1 MMGIERVV
9 IGGGTGFIGTALR
22 NALSKLGYDVM
33 IVSRKPGAN
42 VLTWTDVAEKGL
54 PECAAVFS
62 LAGQNVMDP
71 MRRWTPGFRQ
81 NVYASRVETTKAL
94 ADAIHKMES
103 PPKAFVSIS
112 GVGYYK
118 PDPVKEYTEDSPG
131 GDHDFLAKLCT
142 KWEAAAK
149 LPPEVKCRTVTVRSG
164 VVLGS
169 NGGMVQQLYWPFF
182 LGLGGPVASGSQFMP
197 WVHIADIVGIL
208 IHAMNKEGLTGV
220 LNGVAPQVVT
230 NAEFTKEFA
239 RAMWRP
245 ALFPLPKFVLDLAFS
260 PERAT
265 MMTEGQKVIPKRT
278 LESGYKYKF
287 PDVQSACQDILQRK

>member
-1 MMGIERVV
+1 MSNARYVSSV
-9 IGGGTGFIGTALR
+9 LSGGGTGFIGAALR

-42 VLTWTDVAEKGL
+42 VLTWTDLAEKGL

-71 MRRWTPGFRQ
+71 LRRWTPGFRQ

-94 ADAIHKMES
+94 ADAIQKMES

-112 GVGYYK
+112 GV
-118 PDPVKEYTEDSPG
+118 
-131 GDHDFLAKLCT
+131 
-142 KWEAAAK
+142 
-149 LPPEVKCRTVTVRSG
+149 G

-182 LGLGGPVASGSQFMP
+182 LGLGGPVASGTQFMP
-197 WVHIADIVGIL
+197 WVHISDIVGIL
-208 IHAMNKEGLTGV
+208 IHAMSKEGLTGV
-220 LNGVAPQVVT
+220 LNGVAPQIVT

-287 PDVQSACQDILQRK
+287 PDVQSACQDVLQRK

>member
-169 NGGMVQQLYWPFF
+169 NGGHGPAALLAIL
-182 LGLGGPVASGSQFMP
+182 LGPGRASG
-197 WVHIADIVGIL
+197 
-208 IHAMNKEGLTGV
+208 
-220 LNGVAPQVVT
+220 
-230 NAEFTKEFA
+230 
-239 RAMWRP
+239 
-245 ALFPLPKFVLDLAFS
+245 
-260 PERAT
+260 
-265 MMTEGQKVIPKRT
+265 
-278 LESGYKYKF
+278 
-287 PDVQSACQDILQRK
+287 